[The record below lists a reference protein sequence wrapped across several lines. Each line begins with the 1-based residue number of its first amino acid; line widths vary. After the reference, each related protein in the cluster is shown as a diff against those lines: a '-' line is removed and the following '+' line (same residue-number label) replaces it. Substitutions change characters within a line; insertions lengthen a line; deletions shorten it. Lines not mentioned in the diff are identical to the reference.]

1 MTARTDRSDPGRYSP
16 AYATGREFGEMRCRG
31 LLEGAKGLT
40 LHPSRGLPKR
50 GQRVYP
56 LASKGLPKRDQRVN
70 PRRTWGSESDCR
82 RSAGGGN
89 GKIYGKGMNAVR
101 QISRRFG
108 RTTGTRTRSAADC
121 SITATLSVVPDPLE
135 TAFVFFWVIQRISP
149 GISRGELMDWG
160 FDTHHRRVRRI
171 PERFYRK
178 WLKSRLLPYG
188 VCFQTEDADGRLQ
201 SSEWRCRQ
209 RVEISIANRITSFV
223 WELIKNLG
231 IRK

>member
-1 MTARTDRSDPGRYSP
+1 MTARTDRSDPSRYSP

-56 LASKGLPKRDQRVN
+56 LASKGLPKRCQRVN

-89 GKIYGKGMNAVR
+89 GKIHGKGMNAAR

-108 RTTGTRTRSAADC
+108 RATGT
-121 SITATLSVVPDPLE
+121 SIGGGIGAECPTLSANSGAL
-135 TAFVFFWVIQRISP
+135 TALTKKFTIY
-149 GISRGELMDWG
+149 
-160 FDTHHRRVRRI
+160 T
-171 PERFYRK
+171 
-178 WLKSRLLPYG
+178 
-188 VCFQTEDADGRLQ
+188 
-201 SSEWRCRQ
+201 
-209 RVEISIANRITSFV
+209 
-223 WELIKNLG
+223 
-231 IRK
+231 IR